1 MKQPLVN
8 RSSAMLL
15 SRDRKGAVGVLP
27 ALLLALTLTGCGYHV
42 AGTANLIPNV
52 YTIAVPAWTN
62 AGIQYKLSDHLAD
75 AVTREL
81 ITRTRYSV
89 VSDPAKADAVLSG
102 AVANMISSATVVDS
116 TGAAAGRSTA
126 GQLVVYLQVRLID
139 KNGQVLFSRPNL
151 EFRERYEISIDP
163 KQYFDESQP
172 AMQRLSKDVAHA
184 VVSAILE
191 KF

>member
-1 MKQPLVN
+1 M
-8 RSSAMLL
+8 
-15 SRDRKGAVGVLP
+15 SRDRGRAVILP
-27 ALLLALTLTGCGYHV
+27 LTLLFAVALTGCGYHV
-42 AGTANLIPNV
+42 AGTANLLPGV
-52 YTIAVPAWTN
+52 YTIAVPPWSN
-62 AGIQYKLSDHLAD
+62 ASIQFKLSDYLSE

-102 AVANMISSATVVDS
+102 AVANMISSASVVDS
-116 TGAAAGRSTA
+116 TGAQAGRSTA
-126 GQLVVYLQVRLID
+126 GQMVVYLQVRLID
-139 KNGQVLFSRPNL
+139 KNGKVLFNRPNL

-172 AMQRLSKDVAHA
+172 AMQRLSRDVART

-191 KF
+191 NF